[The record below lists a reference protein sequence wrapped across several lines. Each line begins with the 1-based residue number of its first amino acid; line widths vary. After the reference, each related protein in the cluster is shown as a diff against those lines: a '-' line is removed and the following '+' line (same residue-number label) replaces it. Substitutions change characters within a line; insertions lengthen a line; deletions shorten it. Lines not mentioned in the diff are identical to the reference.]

1 MNVTKALDGL
11 KILDLA
17 QWEAGPACTE
27 QLAFLGA
34 DVIKIEPPGTGEVG
48 RTFVLSDEDAK
59 QGLDSWYFLSLN
71 ANKRDITLNLKLP
84 QGLAMFKEMVKKA
97 DVVVSNFAPGVM
109 ERLGIGYEVLSKI
122 NPKIIY
128 AENVGFGKGGPYSNY
143 LSMDSIA
150 KAVGGAFSNTGM
162 TNTPPLN
169 PGPTIG
175 DSGAGMHLAI
185 GILAAYIQM
194 LKTGEGQVVEQSMA
208 DAIINL
214 NRVPTAIHPLDD
226 GEPSPRRDCVEVVK
240 CKGDGPNDYAYIN
253 MLTPKQYEM
262 AMTAVGRK
270 DMITDELKNDIRL
283 RIERYHEI
291 KEAIEGWTRTKDK
304 MEVFKTL
311 ADLGI
316 PTAPVLDTKEV
327 LNDPHFNL
335 RGTIVEFDHPRRGK
349 FKMAGCPI
357 RLSKNN
363 YEYKPAPLLGQHN
376 EEVYKELLGLSSVDL
391 ERLKS
396 EKVI

>member
-1 MNVTKALDGL
+1 MSVSKALEGL
-11 KILDLA
+11 KILDLS
-17 QWEAGPACTE
+17 QWEAGPSCTE

-34 DVIKIEPPGTGEVG
+34 DIIKIEPPVTGEVG
-48 RTFVLSDEDAK
+48 RTFIISEEDAK
-59 QGLDSWYFLSLN
+59 QGLDAWYFLSLN
-71 ANKRDITLNLKLP
+71 ANKRGITLNLKLP
-84 QGLAMFKEMVKKA
+84 QGVAMFKEMVKKA

-109 ERLGIGYEVLSKI
+109 EKLGIGYEVLEKI

-128 AENVGFGKGGPYSNY
+128 AENVGFGKGGPYSHY

-150 KAVGGAFSNTGM
+150 KAIGGAFSNTGLAS
-162 TNTPPLN
+162 TPPLN

-175 DSGAGMHLAI
+175 DTGAGMHLAI
-185 GILAAYIQM
+185 GILAAYIHLQ
-194 LKTGEGQVVEQSMA
+194 KTGEGQMVEQSMA
-208 DAIINL
+208 DAVINL

-226 GEPSPRRDCVEVVK
+226 GEPSPRRDFVEVMQ

-262 AMTAVGRK
+262 VMTAVGRK
-270 DMITDELKNDIRL
+270 DMITEELMNDIRL

-291 KEAIEGWTRTKDK
+291 KEAIEGWTKTKDK

-327 LNDPHFNL
+327 LADPHFNQ
-335 RGTIVEFDHPRRGK
+335 RGTIVEFDHPQRGK

-357 RLSKNN
+357 RLSKND
-363 YEYKPAPLLGQHN
+363 YEYRAAPLLGQHN
-376 EEVYKELLGLSSVDL
+376 EEVYQELLGLSSADW
-391 ERLKS
+391 KN
-396 EKVI
+396 